1 MPIYGYECTECG
13 HQLEVLQSVS
23 EPPLQVCPECSGR
36 LRKLLYPV
44 GVIFKGSGFY
54 TTDYKSSG
62 ASGNGRGSSKSSAG
76 ESGGGTSDAKSDAK
90 SDSKSESKGDSKG
103 SSEGSSKGDSKPAS
117 D

>member
-1 MPIYGYECTECG
+1 MPIYGYECTQCG

-23 EPPLQVCPECSGR
+23 DDPLRSCPECMGP

-54 TTDYKSSG
+54 STDYKSG
-62 ASGNGRGSSKSSAG
+62 GNGKRSEGG
-76 ESGGGTSDAKSDAK
+76 ESK
-90 SDSKSESKGDSKG
+90 SDSKSETKGESKSESK
-103 SSEGSSKGDSKPAS
+103 SEGSSSSGSTDSKPAKA

>member
-1 MPIYGYECTECG
+1 MPIYGYECTQCG

-23 EPPLQVCPECSGR
+23 EAPLQSCPECMGP

-54 TTDYKSSG
+54 STDYKSSR
-62 ASGNGRGSSKSSAG
+62 NGRSGGSSGESAG
-76 ESGGGTSDAKSDAK
+76 EGGSKPET
-90 SDSKSESKGDSKG
+90 KSESG
-103 SSEGSSKGDSKPAS
+103 SSDKPGKSTDGKTTPSKS

>member
-1 MPIYGYECTECG
+1 MPIYGYECTQCG

-23 EPPLQVCPECSGR
+23 DDPLRSCPECMGP

-54 TTDYKSSG
+54 STDYKSS
-62 ASGNGRGSSKSSAG
+62 SNGK
-76 ESGGGTSDAKSDAK
+76 K
-90 SDSKSESKGDSKG
+90 SDSSSSSETKSESKPESKPDSSSSSGGGESKG
-103 SSEGSSKGDSKPAS
+103 SNS